1 MFDAASG
8 VKFTVLVNGNS
19 YVASYNSDHEASYDV
34 QYNAEVVLQDPG
46 FNVSNG
52 QTFNVGV
59 AGIGYTVTVAS
70 VEPYETYSDSGV
82 GFYQSPKNP
91 DKGSLSINTILGELK
106 IVSTLPIQV

>member
-1 MFDAASG
+1 M
-8 VKFTVLVNGNS
+8 
-19 YVASYNSDHEASYDV
+19 
-34 QYNAEVVLQDPG
+34 
-46 FNVSNG
+46 
-52 QTFNVGV
+52 

-106 IVSTLPIQV
+106 SSIESTYGVTCEIIGDGLFITSGSSFTIEVRGGTVNNSLEVIQDSVPNVSKLPQQCKRRVHRQGV